1 MHADPF
7 AIAGELETA
16 LAWTSFVGDADVY
29 EADWFFGGATARSRD
44 SRDAHAYRC
53 AGSLADAV
61 GESQRHFGAYRTF
74 GFDQLCRDVDQ
85 RGFQFIAVANDTA
98 EKIDGDTG
106 NVCQTFGEEAA
117 CAAF

>member
-29 EADWFFGGATARSRD
+29 EADWFLGGATARSRD

-61 GESQRHFGAYRTF
+61 GESKRHFGAYRTF
-74 GFDQLCRDVDQ
+74 GFDQLCRNVDQ
-85 RGFQFIAVANDTA
+85 RRFQLIAVADDPA
-98 EKIDGDTG
+98 EKIDGASG
-106 NVCQTFGEEAA
+106 NIGEAFG
-117 CAAF
+117 